1 MSGPSAT
8 FHAYR
13 LVLMLPEAVLR
24 YVEDVHDQHGPP
36 IIVPQDEHSNDLT
49 EIRFN
54 GGPTLMVKR
63 ARSYPE
69 SADARFRTCRRASRL
84 LREEVGVVA
93 PEHLDIPTTP
103 AEPVMAY
110 TRIELPTLAE
120 LWPDV
125 SERARAR
132 VLRDWGR
139 LIGRMHQVRLPGHGP
154 LIEAEQG
161 ATRLAEFL
169 TWDLAERLRPAV
181 GWEWKTGAPV
191 LDRLLGAIPE
201 IAARVEERGD
211 GAVLNHNDLH
221 MANVL
226 CRVEEGE
233 IHCVGFLDLEAA
245 LAGPPEADL
254 AKIGIYH
261 GPLFGKPLAGAWFDR
276 VWEGYGSPLDP
287 LVLAFFR
294 AYHLVNIGFHMAFTG
309 NKAHAG
315 EIARAA
321 QEEVDA
327 LG

>member
-1 MSGPSAT
+1 
-8 FHAYR
+8 
-13 LVLMLPEAVLR
+13 MLPDVVLR
-24 YVEDVHDQHGPP
+24 YVADVHNQHGPP
-36 IIVPQDEHSNDLT
+36 HIVPQDEHSNDLT

-69 SADARFRTCRRASRL
+69 TAAARFRTCRRASRL
-84 LREEVGVVA
+84 LREEVGVMA
-93 PEHLDIPTTP
+93 PEHLDLPPTP
-103 AEPVMAY
+103 AEPIMAY

-125 SERARAR
+125 SERGRAR

-139 LIGRMHQVRLPGHGP
+139 LIGRMHQVRLPGYGP
-154 LIEAEQG
+154 LAEAEQS
-161 ATRLAEFL
+161 ATSLTEFL
-169 TWDLAERLRPAV
+169 TWDLAERLQPAV
-181 GWEWKTGAPV
+181 EGVWKTGAPV
-191 LDRLLGAIPE
+191 VDRLLTSIPE
-201 IAARVEERGD
+201 VARRVDDREE

-226 CRVEEGE
+226 CRLEAGE
-233 IHCVGFLDLEAA
+233 IRCVGFLDLEAA

-261 GPLFGKPLAGAWFDR
+261 GPLFAKPLTGCWFER
-276 VWEGYGSPLDP
+276 VWEGYGKALDP
-287 LVLAFFR
+287 HVLAFFR

-321 QEEVDA
+321 QEDVEA
-327 LG
+327 LT